1 MKKIIG
7 FYFILFVIV
16 LSASCQK
23 DWDAIL
29 DSSSEII
36 LSLEDNS
43 IDMESTTKAT
53 ALTSLP
59 SSLYWGMTYTNGTA
73 KQSTTSKT
81 VSSSKISTGYYQ
93 TASAT
98 TYRHYVANANFTAGG
113 NMTVGNNSTDIVAG
127 RAESNSATPSV
138 TLNHIFARTG
148 SFTCNTQSGY
158 NISNVSWTI
167 TSYGSVTGTAG
178 TYNME
183 SQSWTA
189 RSASLSETAVSG
201 SSDYYLIPGEYTIK
215 VSYTLSLGDYSQSF
229 TKSGRVSLVQ
239 GKVNNISCTAYGG
252 SAQSIVISVS
262 LSSWGSQNLTLSI

>member
-1 MKKIIG
+1 MSVACSKFDAVSEG
-7 FYFILFVIV
+7 EEIV
-16 LSASCQK
+16 LH
-23 DWDAIL
+23 I
-29 DSSSEII
+29 
-36 LSLEDNS
+36 EDNS
-43 IDMESTTKAT
+43 MDFDNGTKAT
-53 ALTSLP
+53 ALTGLP

-127 RAESNSATPSV
+127 RAQSSSATPSV

-148 SFTCNTQSGY
+148 SLTCNTQSGY
-158 NISNVSWTI
+158 TISNVSWTI

-189 RSASLSETAVSG
+189 RSASLSETALTN
-201 SSDYYLIPGEYTIK
+201 SSDLYLLPGEYTVK
-215 VSYTLSLGDYSQSF
+215 VSYTLSKGDYSKSF
-229 TKSGRVSLVQ
+229 TKSGRLTLSA

-252 SAQSIVISVS
+252 DAQAITVTVTLTAWQSRNADGN
-262 LSSWGSQNLTLSI
+262 LS